1 MKRRGKTFLR
11 LCSYLLVAALASAAT
26 WCFVPGSNKLDQ
38 LAAIIEHRF
47 IGEADM
53 ILVEDA
59 AATAMVAAL
68 GDRWSHYI
76 PAAEYADYV
85 HNQKNEYV
93 GIGVAIQKRQDG
105 NGFDVL
111 EVYEGGPAEEA
122 GILPG
127 DIITHV
133 DEEPVVELD
142 TTGLRNRILGE
153 KNTKLTIT
161 VLRAEEVLTFP
172 VTRKAIHTKVAAGT
186 MLTETI
192 GYVAIANFHTGAA
205 KEAIA
210 VIEDLLGQ
218 GAEGLV
224 LDVRNNPGGYT
235 DEMVELLDYLL
246 PEGPL
251 FKPVNYNGTE
261 ELETSDVA
269 CLEIPM
275 AVLMNGNS
283 YSAAEFFAAALD
295 EYDWAVTVGE
305 QTVGKGYYQ
314 ITTPL
319 SDGSAVSLTMGK
331 YFTPRGINLA
341 EAGGLVPDIP
351 VEPAQGYVSLEEDP
365 QIHAAL
371 GAITGN
377 S

>member
-93 GIGVAIQKRQDG
+93 GIGVAIQKRQDDT
-105 NGFDVL
+105 GFDVV
-111 EVYEGGPAEEA
+111 EVNKGGPAEKA

-133 DEEPVVELD
+133 DEESVMELD
-142 TTGLRNRILGE
+142 STGLSSLILGE
-153 KNTKLTIT
+153 ENTKVSVT
-161 VLRAEEVLTFP
+161 VLRSKETLHFT
-172 VTRKAIHTKVAAGT
+172 VTRKPIYSSAVAGV
-186 MLTETI
+186 MLTQTT
-192 GYVAIANFHTGAA
+192 GYVRIANFYTGTA
-205 KEAIA
+205 KEAIK
-210 VIEDLLGQ
+210 VVEELMNQ
-218 GAEGLV
+218 GAESLV

-251 FKPVNYNGTE
+251 FKTVNYNGTE

-319 SDGSAVSLTMGK
+319 SDGSAVSLSMGK